1 MWFCVHGYV
10 SVSLHKLCV
19 CESEFGNEL
28 NVSIFFVSEN
38 CDLFRILKL
47 SKEEVKLN
55 VTYFLKLSKDDLF
68 TIFSKNISGT

>member
-1 MWFCVHGYV
+1 MI
-10 SVSLHKLCV
+10 LCTWV
-19 CESEFGNEL
+19 CKCEFTQI
-28 NVSIFFVSEN
+28 VSIFFVSEN